1 MWSEIGAS
9 ILGTG
14 LFLFGSYEF
23 GKASARYTLKKN
35 IKLLEMD
42 KESFKEHIDKHKE
55 LLEEINTHFIH
66 F

>member
-23 GKASARYTLKKN
+23 GKASARYSLKKN

>member
-55 LLEEINTHFIH
+55 LLEEISFV
-66 F
+66 

>member
-1 MWSEIGAS
+1 MWSEIGAT